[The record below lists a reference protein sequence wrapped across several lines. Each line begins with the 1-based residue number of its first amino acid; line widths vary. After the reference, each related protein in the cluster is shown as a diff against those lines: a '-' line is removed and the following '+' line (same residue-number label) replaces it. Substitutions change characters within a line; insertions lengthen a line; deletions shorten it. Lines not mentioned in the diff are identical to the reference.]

1 MNKLTIKACPLC
13 GGTHLERALTCV
25 DHYASGEMFHL
36 CRCRD
41 CGFLFTQDFPV
52 EAEIGRYYETPDY
65 ISHTDTRKGAMNSVY
80 HWVRNYMLGR
90 KARLVLRE
98 AHRKEGSLLDLG
110 TGTGYFA
117 DAMQRRGW
125 QVEAVE
131 KSAQARVLPRFFPQL
146 MEKYP
151 ELDIRVTE
159 MKTQDIQQ
167 ALHAGDLDAGIIASK
182 LEDTFL
188 TEETLFYEQ
197 FYAYVSRKESSFKH
211 DMIRTSDITGEH
223 LWLLDEGHCFRDQ
236 LVRFC
241 QMEAVKVNQ
250 MAYRL
255 GSMETFMRMVE
266 SGKGITFIP
275 ELAVMQLTE
284 EQRQLVRPFAI
295 PRPTRQVVL
304 ATNKDFI
311 RHSLLCVLKE
321 EIKAA
326 VPKEML
332 SLQSI
337 QCLL

>member
-1 MNKLTIKACPLC
+1 MTIQQLEYILAVDQFRHFARAAEYCRVTQPTLSAMIQKLEDELGVKLFDRTVQPVCP
-13 GGTHLERALTCV
+13 T
-25 DHYASGEMFHL
+25 
-36 CRCRD
+36 
-41 CGFLFTQDFPV
+41 P
-52 EAEIGRYYETPDY
+52 IGQKVID
-65 ISHTDTRKGAMNSVY
+65 
-80 HWVRNYMLGR
+80 
-90 KARLVLRE
+90 
-98 AHRKEGSLLDLG
+98 
-110 TGTGYFA
+110 
-117 DAMQRRGW
+117 
-125 QVEAVE
+125 
-131 KSAQARVLPRFFPQL
+131 QARVILAQAAQVKEIISEDKQSLSGVFRLGVLPTIAPYLLPRFFPQL

-197 FYAYVSRKESSFKH
+197 FYAYVSRKEPSFKH
-211 DMIRTSDITGEH
+211 DVIRTSDITGEH

-241 QMEAVKVNQ
+241 QME
-250 MAYRL
+250 
-255 GSMETFMRMVE
+255 TFMRMVE

-275 ELAVMQLTE
+275 ELAVAQLTE

-304 ATNKDFI
+304 ATNRDFI

-332 SLQSI
+332 TLQSI